1 MRIEK
6 PGFSWR
12 QAAVVAASILL
23 VSLGH
28 YLTPRSV
35 AILHSLFQHLYYV
48 PIVLAALHF
57 GWLGG
62 LAAATVSAV
71 LYLPHIFMWWRV
83 NPEYAMS
90 QGTEIGAF
98 LLAGV
103 LTGLL
108 ADRER
113 KKTREL
119 QRTTQELSE
128 VYEEL
133 KDSFERARRAE
144 RLAGVGQLAASL
156 AHEIRNPLA
165 SIEGAVNVLGKEDTA
180 EELRQEFRRIIV
192 KECRRLKGLLTDL
205 LNFARPREPRYR
217 TVDVRQKI
225 ESVTNLVAHAADQRG
240 ISVIKRVDGDLPPL
254 ECDPEQ
260 LEQIILNLALNAI
273 QAMSGPG
280 EVTLSASRH
289 NSEVEIRVTDQGP
302 GLSPD
307 LLDKIFDPFFTTKE
321 HGTGLGL
328 SVVHQIVA
336 QHSGRITVAKNP
348 DKGMTFSVILPL
360 SQG

>member
-1 MRIEK
+1 M
-6 PGFSWR
+6 
-12 QAAVVAASILL
+12 VAASILL

-35 AILHSLFQHLYYV
+35 PILHSLFQHLYYV
-48 PIVLAALHF
+48 PIVLAALQF

-165 SIEGAVNVLGKEDTA
+165 SIEGAVNVLGKKDTA
-180 EELRQEFRRIIV
+180 EELRQEFRGIIV
-192 KECRRLKGLLTDL
+192 KECRRLKGPLTEPSAYYMKSPPKQMRDSV
-205 LNFARPREPRYR
+205 ARERTEAFILGNGARE
-217 TVDVRQKI
+217 
-225 ESVTNLVAHAADQRG
+225 
-240 ISVIKRVDGDLPPL
+240 L
-254 ECDPEQ
+254 EGER
-260 LEQIILNLALNAI
+260 LEQTLADN
-273 QAMSGPG
+273 
-280 EVTLSASRH
+280 
-289 NSEVEIRVTDQGP
+289 
-302 GLSPD
+302 
-307 LLDKIFDPFFTTKE
+307 
-321 HGTGLGL
+321 
-328 SVVHQIVA
+328 
-336 QHSGRITVAKNP
+336 
-348 DKGMTFSVILPL
+348 
-360 SQG
+360 